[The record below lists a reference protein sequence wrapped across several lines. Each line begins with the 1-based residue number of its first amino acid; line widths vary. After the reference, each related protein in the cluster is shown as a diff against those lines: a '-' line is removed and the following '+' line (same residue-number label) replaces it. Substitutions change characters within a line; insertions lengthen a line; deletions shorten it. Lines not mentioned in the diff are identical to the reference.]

1 MKRVIKKNELDW
13 ELILFNKRRIVKLK
27 QVLMV
32 LFILIGFTGFSQMDD
47 EMDSSRYEK
56 VQQLKIAYFT
66 KELALTSSEA
76 EKFWPIY
83 YEMDKKLIANRKE
96 TRKTMKDLN
105 LRRDQ
110 MSDDEIKKK
119 VNAILALETNETAIK
134 KEYFEKIAGVI
145 GYKKSAKLINLEQ
158 EFKRELLKRLN
169 AQNNGGDTG
178 PKPGSGKKP
187 MK

>member
-1 MKRVIKKNELDW
+1 METKLKKSELDW
-13 ELILFNKRRIVKLK
+13 ELIRFNKNVGMKLK
-27 QVLMV
+27 QIV
-32 LFILIGFTGFSQMDD
+32 LFCFVMMNFFTFSQVDD
-47 EMDSSRYEK
+47 DMDSTRHEK

-66 KELALTSSEA
+66 KELSLTSTEA

-83 YEMDKKLIANRKE
+83 NEMDKKLVANRKE
-96 TRKTMKDLN
+96 MRKTMKDLN

-119 VNAILALETNETAIK
+119 VNSILALESNETTIK
-134 KEYFEKIAGVI
+134 KEYFEKISGVI

-169 AQNNGGDTG
+169 AQNNGGDSG